1 MAVKPTRRHV
11 PPIAPI
17 VLPPHVRG
25 LLGEQADELLAALHG
40 PSPVSIRLNPRKLRP
55 REGEPVPWC
64 TWGRYLPQR
73 PVFTL
78 DPLLHAGAYYVQ
90 EASSMLLEQA
100 YIACTGL
107 PEQAVVLDLC
117 AAPGGKSTHLAA
129 LLPDQALLISN
140 EPVATRVPALSEN
153 LWKWG
158 RPDTVITSAPPE
170 HFRPMGAW
178 CDLVLVD
185 APCSGEGMFRKDPH
199 ARAQWGPNL
208 VQTCAARQHT
218 ILDAAWTLVKPG
230 GYLIYSTCTWETS
243 ENEDQVARL
252 VRMGAIPVPVPAPE
266 QWGVVASGPGL
277 RCYPHRL
284 HGEGFFIAVVQKPA
298 DGTAEGHGLRVE
310 AALVPTEIAAWLRD
324 PQQLWGT
331 AHEGVFHAA
340 HRRWSGLIQQLL
352 SVVKT
357 IAPGVPV
364 AQQKGKA
371 WSPHPAL
378 ALNGILEET
387 SHQVLDLDR
396 PMALRYLRG
405 EAIPAT
411 AAQGTARV
419 RFDGL
424 GVGWVHGAGNRW
436 NNQWPAAWRIR
447 MR

>member
-1 MAVKPTRRHV
+1 MVGKHTRGHV
-11 PPIAPI
+11 PPVAPI
-17 VLPPHVRG
+17 VLPPRVREM
-25 LLGEQADELLAALHG
+25 LGEQADELLEALHL
-40 PSPVSIRLNPRKLRP
+40 PSPVSIRWNPRKQRP
-55 REGEPVPWC
+55 RDDCPVPWC

-100 YIACTGL
+100 YRACTAL
-107 PEQAVVLDLC
+107 PEQALVLDLC

-129 LLPDQALLISN
+129 LLPEQALLISN
-140 EPVATRVPALSEN
+140 EPVGARLPALTGN

-158 RPDTVITSAPPE
+158 RPDTMITSAPPE
-170 HFRPMGAW
+170 HFLPMGTW

-208 VQTCAARQHT
+208 VQSCAARQRT
-218 ILDAAWTLVKPG
+218 ILDASWALVKPG
-230 GYLIYSTCTWETS
+230 GYLIYSTCTWETC

-252 VRMGAIPVPVPAPE
+252 VRMGAVPVPIPVLE
-266 QWGVVASGPGL
+266 PWGVTTSDMGL

-284 HGEGFFIAVVQKPA
+284 QGEGFFIAVVQKPA
-298 DGTAEGHGLRVE
+298 DGATDGPGLRDE
-310 AALVPTEIAAWLRD
+310 TAMVPVEIAEWLRD
-324 PQQLWGT
+324 AQHLWG
-331 AHEGVFHAA
+331 ADLGGIFHTT
-340 HRRWSGLIQQLL
+340 HRRWSGVIKQLGRT
-352 SVVKT
+352 VKI

-364 AQQKGKA
+364 AHRKGRA

-387 SHQVLDLDR
+387 SQPVLDLDR
-396 PMALRYLRG
+396 QMALRYLRG
-405 EAIPAT
+405 EAIPAS

-419 RFDGL
+419 CFDGL
-424 GVGWVHGAGNRW
+424 GLGWVHGAGNRW
-436 NNQWPAAWRIR
+436 NNQWPTAWRIR